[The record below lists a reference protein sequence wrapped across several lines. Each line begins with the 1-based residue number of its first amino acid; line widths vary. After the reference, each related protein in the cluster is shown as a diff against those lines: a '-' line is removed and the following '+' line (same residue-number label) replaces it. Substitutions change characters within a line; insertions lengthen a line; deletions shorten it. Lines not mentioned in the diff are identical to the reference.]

1 MGKKH
6 GRNKVNC
13 TRVLTRNGGYSSTE
27 TERLRNSKGKRK
39 QPMSVL
45 SRVGK
50 GMIRTELGHHS
61 GEVERGSW
69 RSHCSDW
76 DGESW
81 KLDWKGVGRDV
92 EEAEVTRPGPSL
104 RENQVRE
111 EL

>member
-6 GRNKVNC
+6 GRNKVNY

-61 GEVERGSW
+61 GEVETGSW
-69 RSHCSDW
+69 RSHCSDCPRTATR
-76 DGESW
+76 ESQCSN
-81 KLDWKGVGRDV
+81 KDP
-92 EEAEVTRPGPSL
+92 AEPKVN
-104 RENQVRE
+104 E
-111 EL
+111 